1 VKGNKMTKEVT
12 QARIQNEIAMYGE
25 RPEIFWSR
33 HKAFVQMTGIEM
45 FVSGLMSDAQECIAH
60 GMDEEAR
67 QILNKAKWVL
77 FAKLEGAI

>member
-12 QARIQNEIAMYGE
+12 KARIAEEIAMFGE
-25 RPEIFWSR
+25 RPEIFWAR
-33 HKAFVQMTGIEM
+33 HKNYVSMSGVPM
-45 FVSGLMSDAQECIAH
+45 FLAGLMSDAQECIAH

-77 FAKLEGAI
+77 CNQMGV